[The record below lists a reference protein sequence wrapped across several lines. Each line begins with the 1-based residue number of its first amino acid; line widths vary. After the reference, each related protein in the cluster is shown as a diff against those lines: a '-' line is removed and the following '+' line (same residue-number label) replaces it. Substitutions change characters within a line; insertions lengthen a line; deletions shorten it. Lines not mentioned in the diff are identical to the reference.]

1 MDRVEF
7 EVDKAGI
14 VEICKSAGMRS
25 ALGAIASGFASA
37 ANREAYAFLHEDIHV
52 DAVERMP
59 YGSAVDELDKTCVGV
74 AFTRTSLGGIN
85 EARNKSLHK
94 QNH

>member
-1 MDRVEF
+1 MAKVEF
-7 EVDKAGI
+7 RVDRAGI

-25 ALGAIASGFASA
+25 ALGAIADGFASA
-37 ANREAYAFLHEDIHV
+37 ANREAYAFLHEDAHVGAV
-52 DAVERMP
+52 DAMP

-74 AFTRTSLGGIN
+74 AYTRTSLGGLN